1 MKKSEEKG
9 IRTGAVERK
18 TKETDI
24 KIELALDG
32 RGKATVDTGVGFF
45 DHMLTALSV
54 HSGISMSI
62 KVTGDLNVDCHHTIE
77 DTGIALGQALGKAL
91 GDKSGI
97 ARYGTAYIPMD
108 EALAMASLD
117 ISNRPFLV
125 FNCDFSNQSCGDYDL
140 CMTEEFFRAFAFNS
154 GMTLHINLLYGSN
167 DHHKA
172 EAVYKAVAHALKTAV
187 QENSDGT
194 ALSTKGV
201 L

>member
-1 MKKSEEKG
+1 MREA
-9 IRTGAVERK
+9 TVERN
-18 TKETDI
+18 TRETQI
-24 KIELALDG
+24 SITVALDG
-32 RGKATVDTGVGFF
+32 KGTASIDTGIGFF

-54 HSGISMSI
+54 HSGISMNI
-62 KVTGDLNVDCHHTIE
+62 KVKGDLQVDCHHTIE

-91 GDKSGI
+91 GSKAGI
-97 ARYGTAYIPMD
+97 VRYGTAYIPMD
-108 EALAMASLD
+108 ESLAMASLD
-117 ISNRPFLV
+117 LSNRPFLV
-125 FNCDFSNQSCGDYDL
+125 FNCDFTNQSCGGYDL

-187 QENSDGT
+187 SENADGST
-194 ALSTKGV
+194 LSTKGV

>member
-1 MKKSEEKG
+1 MS
-9 IRTGAVERK
+9 IVRTGEISRK

-24 KIELALDG
+24 RIKVELDG
-32 RGKATVDTGVGFF
+32 KGTADISTGIGFF

-62 KVTGDLNVDCHHTIE
+62 HVTGDLHVDGHHTVE
-77 DTGIALGQALGKAL
+77 DTGIALGQALAQAL

-108 EALAMASLD
+108 EALAFTSLD

-125 FNCDFSNQSCGDYDL
+125 FNAEFCNQSCGGYDVCL
-140 CMTEEFFRAFAFNS
+140 TEEFFRAFAFNA
-154 GMTLHINLLYGSN
+154 GITMHINLLYGSN
-167 DHHKA
+167 DHHKC
-172 EAVYKAVAHALKTAV
+172 EAIYKSAAHALKQAAALT
-187 QENSDGT
+187 ENGKT
-194 ALSTKGV
+194 LSTKGV

>member
-1 MKKSEEKG
+1 MDKI
-9 IRTGAVERK
+9 IRKAEIRRE

-24 KIELALDG
+24 YVSIQLDSKG
-32 RGKATVDTGVGFF
+32 TAEIGTGIGFF

-54 HSGISMSI
+54 HSGISMNI
-62 KVTGDLNVDCHHTIE
+62 QVKGDIQVDCHHTIE
-77 DTGIALGQALGKAL
+77 DTGIVLGQSLGQALGA
-91 GDKSGI
+91 KSGI
-97 ARYGTAYIPMD
+97 VRYGTAYIPMD

-117 ISNRPFLV
+117 LSNRPFLV
-125 FNCDFSNQSCGDYDL
+125 FNCEFTNQSCGGYDL

-172 EAVYKAVAHALKTAV
+172 EAIYKAVAHALKTAAAY
-187 QENSDGT
+187 NSDGST
-194 ALSTKGV
+194 LSTKGV

>member
-1 MKKSEEKG
+1 MSTEYAV
-9 IRTGAVERK
+9 RSGAVERS
-18 TKETDI
+18 TKETQI
-24 KIELALDG
+24 RIEVTLDG
-32 RGKATVDTGVGFF
+32 KGMADIDTGIGFF

-62 KVTGDLNVDCHHTIE
+62 RVTGDLNVDCHHTIE

-91 GDKSGI
+91 GTKSGI
-97 ARYGTAYIPMD
+97 VRYGTAYIPMD
-108 EALAMASLD
+108 ESLAMASLD
-117 ISNRPFLV
+117 LSNRPFLV
-125 FNCDFSNQSCGDYDL
+125 FNCEFSNQSCGSYDL

-172 EAVYKAVAHALKTAV
+172 EAVYKAVAHALRTAV
-187 QENSDGT
+187 TYNTDGST
-194 ALSTKGV
+194 LSTKGV

>member
-1 MKKSEEKG
+1 MSKDNAVRSG
-9 IRTGAVERK
+9 SVERK

-24 KIELALDG
+24 KIAVALDG
-32 RGKATVDTGVGFF
+32 KGKAAVDTGIGFF

-54 HSGISMSI
+54 HSGISMDI
-62 KVTGDLNVDCHHTIE
+62 KVKGDLVVDCHHTIE
-77 DTGIALGQALGKAL
+77 DTGIALGQALRQAL

-97 ARYGTAYIPMD
+97 VRYGIAYIPMD
-108 EALAMASLD
+108 ESLAMASLD
-117 ISNRPFLV
+117 LSNRPFLV
-125 FNCDFSNQSCGDYDL
+125 FNCDFTNQSCGSYDL

-187 QENSDGT
+187 SYNSDGST
-194 ALSTKGV
+194 LSTKGV